1 MDEIVITRRKIYF
14 YQLEIK
20 YLDTFS
26 PSDGD
31 HFREFYSQITKLAQ
45 TKNALRYQVI
55 GEKILF
61 IQDIKFVPN
70 EKKIKGKLRCI
81 RKDIL
86 PEIINMSDD
95 TTKGIEVEDE
105 EGIVETT
112 HFVIDYSKTTKR
124 IALEFNQ
131 YGARIN
137 DFIYYCSVIG
147 SQISATSKVDALI
160 ITRDNL
166 DLFKKQINNCSEFV
180 VRVHKTELNEIKK
193 LDNKLYSSLEKSVEL
208 FNPEYAELILKFD
221 YRTQP
226 TLEANTFIKNIISK
240 LITNKK
246 NKQHFETLT
255 VKAENS
261 YNNNRIELFDL
272 LIDKARVE
280 LQVQK
285 KAKYRSIVSEDILEK
300 MTNEISTLKL

>member
-1 MDEIVITRRKIYF
+1 MNEIVITQRKIYF
-14 YQLEIK
+14 YQLDIN
-20 YLDTFS
+20 YLDTFK

-31 HFREFYSQITKLAQ
+31 CFREFFSQITKLAK
-45 TKNALRYQVI
+45 TRDALRYQSI

-61 IQDIKFVPN
+61 IQDIIFVSN

-95 TTKGIEVEDE
+95 STKGIEVEDE

-112 HFVIDYSKTTKR
+112 HFVIDYSKKTKR

-137 DFIYYCSVIG
+137 DFIYYCSIIG
-147 SQISATSKVDALI
+147 TQISATSKVDAII

-166 DLFKKQINNCSEFV
+166 DIYKKQINNCSEFV
-180 VRVHKTELNEIKK
+180 VRVHKKELNEIKK

-226 TLEANTFIKNIISK
+226 TLEANLFVKNIITQ
-240 LITNKK
+240 LINKK
-246 NKQHFETLT
+246 ENKQHFETLT
-255 VKAENS
+255 VKAENL

-280 LQVQK
+280 LKVQK
-285 KAKYRSIVSEDILEK
+285 KAKYRSIISEDILEK
-300 MTNEISTLKL
+300 MTNEISILKL